1 MVAGSASDEMTRTE
15 RLHLQESPP
24 ASAGR
29 YPADTLLE
37 MPTNSSPSP
46 SDPQKNAGAR
56 DPQAQLVT
64 ALGVGVLV
72 MLASSLVLVGFRP
85 LAIGI
90 SALTYA
96 LGGGLAR
103 WLFRQGFP
111 HPSLGAGNRITL
123 GRLAL
128 VASLIAPLV
137 EASTPWVFLVVA
149 LLALALDGVDGYLA
163 RRQGRVSA
171 FGARLDME
179 VDAALTVTL
188 ALNAILVGSVGLIAL
203 LLFLPRYLFVL
214 AGRFAPWLRRPLPE
228 RFSRKVV
235 TVVQVG
241 TLIALQL
248 PVLVELFATPLVLL
262 AGGALIW
269 SFSRDVWWLWQ
280 QRHSGQDD
288 DA

>member
-1 MVAGSASDEMTRTE
+1 
-15 RLHLQESPP
+15 
-24 ASAGR
+24 
-29 YPADTLLE
+29 
-37 MPTNSSPSP
+37 
-46 SDPQKNAGAR
+46 
-56 DPQAQLVT
+56 
-64 ALGVGVLV
+64 

-235 TVVQVG
+235 AVVQVG